1 MRLAGRFK
9 VNLTDISGASLRKT
23 LYVQPGAGVRLGGLS
38 LLAPARLPSQRNEA
52 FRQIFIFNAD
62 IR

>member
-38 LLAPARLPSQRNEA
+38 LLAPAGRLPRNEA
-52 FRQIFIFNAD
+52 FRQIFMERSAD
-62 IR
+62 T